1 MHIVC
6 KSRFIATVLILCC
19 LFAVVKLVAIDRADE
34 SSQPHASFVGEE
46 ITTTMGDT
54 VKDSQLDISQE
65 VQQPPKD
72 IEASVLSFL
81 KVARPDIQFTFLGES
96 PIPGVYEVQVAS
108 GPLLFVHEQGE
119 YLFQGGLLQ
128 VKEGAIV
135 DTMEA
140 RKAIKRSDVF
150 ATRST
155 EDMIIFKPEG
165 ESKAIMNVFTDVDC
179 GYCRKF
185 HQEVPQLNAM
195 GIEVRYLAFPR
206 AGIPSGSYNKIAK
219 AWCANDK
226 QDTLTKVKNGQNV
239 DVEVCDNNPV
249 AEHYAFGNSIGV
261 TGTPAIILMDG
272 TLIPGY
278 QPAANFAKLLG
289 ISSN

>member
-1 MHIVC
+1 MVLTT
-6 KSRFIATVLILCC
+6 KSGTLLFILALCC
-19 LFAVVKLVAIDRADE
+19 FFGAVKFVAKEEMAETSQPEASLGENNVVVKVPE
-34 SSQPHASFVGEE
+34 PMSSISEE
-46 ITTTMGDT
+46 ISKPSDA
-54 VKDSQLDISQE
+54 
-65 VQQPPKD
+65 
-72 IEASVLSFL
+72 IEQSVLSML
-81 KVARPDIQFTFLGES
+81 KTARPDIQFTFLGES
-96 PIPGVYEVQVAS
+96 PMPGVYEVQVMN

-128 VKEGAIV
+128 VKESGIV

-140 RKAIKRSDVF
+140 RQAINRSEIF

-155 EDMIIFKPEG
+155 DDMIIFKPEG

-185 HQEVPQLNAM
+185 HQEVPELNAM

-206 AGIPSGSYNKIAK
+206 AGIPSGSYDKIAK
-219 AWCANDK
+219 AWCAEDQ
-226 QDTLTKVKNGQNV
+226 QDALTKVKSGRSV
-239 DVEVCDNNPV
+239 DVEVCEDNPV
-249 AEHYAFGNSIGV
+249 AEQYAFGTQLGV

-278 QPAANFAKLLG
+278 QPAKKFAEVLG
-289 ISSN
+289 LTIN

>member
-1 MHIVC
+1 MVLTT
-6 KSRFIATVLILCC
+6 KSGTLLFILALCC
-19 LFAVVKLVAIDRADE
+19 FFGAVKFVAKEEMAEISQPETSLGENNVVVKVPEPMSSISEEVSKPSDAIE
-34 SSQPHASFVGEE
+34 Q
-46 ITTTMGDT
+46 
-54 VKDSQLDISQE
+54 
-65 VQQPPKD
+65 
-72 IEASVLSFL
+72 SVLSML
-81 KVARPDIQFTFLGES
+81 KTARPDIQFTFLGES
-96 PIPGVYEVQVAS
+96 PMPGVYEVQVMN

-128 VKEGAIV
+128 VKESGIV

-140 RKAIKRSDVF
+140 RQAINRSEIF

-155 EDMIIFKPEG
+155 DDMIIFKPEG

-185 HQEVPQLNAM
+185 HQEVPELNAM

-206 AGIPSGSYNKIAK
+206 AGIPSGSYDKIAK
-219 AWCANDK
+219 AWCAEDQ
-226 QDTLTKVKNGQNV
+226 QDALTKVKSGRTV
-239 DVEVCDNNPV
+239 DVEVCEDNPV
-249 AEHYAFGNSIGV
+249 AEQYAFGTELGV

-278 QPAANFAKLLG
+278 QPAKKFAEVLG
-289 ISSN
+289 LTIN

>member
-1 MHIVC
+1 MVLTT
-6 KSRFIATVLILCC
+6 KSGTLLFILALCC
-19 LFAVVKLVAIDRADE
+19 FFGAVKFVAKEEMAEISQPETSLGENNVVVKVPEPMPSI
-34 SSQPHASFVGEE
+34 SEE
-46 ITTTMGDT
+46 ISKPSDA
-54 VKDSQLDISQE
+54 
-65 VQQPPKD
+65 
-72 IEASVLSFL
+72 IEQSVLSML
-81 KVARPDIQFTFLGES
+81 KTARPDIQFTFLGES
-96 PIPGVYEVQVAS
+96 PMPGVYEVQVIN

-128 VKEGAIV
+128 VKESGIV

-140 RKAIKRSDVF
+140 RQAINRSEIF

-155 EDMIIFKPEG
+155 DDMIIFKPEG

-185 HQEVPQLNAM
+185 HQEVPELNAM

-206 AGIPSGSYNKIAK
+206 AGIPSGSYDKIAK
-219 AWCANDK
+219 AWCAEDQ
-226 QDTLTKVKNGQNV
+226 QDALTKVKSGRSV
-239 DVEVCDNNPV
+239 DVEVCEDNPV
-249 AEHYAFGNSIGV
+249 AEQYAFGTQLGV

-278 QPAANFAKLLG
+278 QPAKKFAEVLG
-289 ISSN
+289 LTIN

>member
-1 MHIVC
+1 LVLTTR
-6 KSRFIATVLILCC
+6 SGTLLFILALCC
-19 LFAVVKLVAIDRADE
+19 FFGAVKFVAKEEVAEISQPETSLGENNVVVKVPE
-34 SSQPHASFVGEE
+34 PMSSISEE
-46 ITTTMGDT
+46 IS
-54 VKDSQLDISQE
+54 KPSDS
-65 VQQPPKD
+65 
-72 IEASVLSFL
+72 IEQSVLSML
-81 KVARPDIQFTFLGES
+81 KTARPDIQFTFLGES
-96 PIPGVYEVQVAS
+96 PMPGVYEVQVMN

-128 VKEGAIV
+128 VKESGIV

-140 RKAIKRSDVF
+140 RQAITRSEIF

-155 EDMIIFKPEG
+155 DDMIIFKPEG

-185 HQEVPQLNAM
+185 HQEVPELNAM

-206 AGIPSGSYNKIAK
+206 AGIPSGSYDKIAK
-219 AWCANDK
+219 AWCAEDQ
-226 QDTLTKVKNGQNV
+226 QDALTKVKSGRSV
-239 DVEVCDNNPV
+239 DVEVCEDNPV
-249 AEHYAFGNSIGV
+249 AEQYAFGTQLGV

-278 QPAANFAKLLG
+278 QPAKKFAEVLG
-289 ISSN
+289 LTIN